1 MLKRCA
7 PAGTLSDRNMRKDVI
22 ENIVKIAQ
30 CLKQA
35 NGWLWCREISRRCK
49 IHHKTVSR
57 LIDRHLSMF
66 IEEQSLE
73 PFNIR
78 MVRLKPGTDIN
89 GVFKY
94 LTVMKKINKT

>member
-7 PAGTLSDRNMRKDVI
+7 PDGTFSDRDMRKDTI
-22 ENIVKIAQ
+22 ENIVKIVQ

-35 NGWLWCREISRRCK
+35 DSWLWYREISRRCK

-66 IEEQSLE
+66 VEYQNLE

-78 MVRLKPGTDIN
+78 MIRLKPGTDIN

-94 LTVMKKINKT
+94 LSVMKKIKKT